1 MSFPLLVNKAYR
13 FRIYPTKKQ
22 EVLIAKTI
30 GCCRFVYNF
39 FVGKQKE
46 QDAYWHICNEMV
58 QNGQLL
64 QNNWKGQF
72 FNKYKS
78 IKAIRKMKAHYPFLK
93 EVDSISLQKS
103 VEIVNDAYSRYYKKQ
118 NDEPRFKSKKNP
130 VQSYTTKHVNG
141 NIAVLDKHLKLPKL
155 GLVRFAKSREVHGRI
170 INATIRRNPSGKFFI
185 SILAEVDVQPMPKT
199 GSAVGVDVGLKDFA
213 TLSDGT
219 VYENPKFFRKL
230 EEKLARSQ
238 RILSR
243 RKTDSSNWHKQRVKV
258 AKIHE
263 KITHARNDLLHKIST
278 QLVKNHDII
287 GMEDLAVK
295 NMLQNDHLA
304 KAISEVSWA
313 QFRALVEYKAK
324 WYGKQVVIVAKNFAS
339 SQLCSHCGHQH
350 KDVKNLVLREWTCP
364 MCMHHHQRDLNASI
378 NLRKEALR
386 LTAGAVGIA

>member
-1 MSFPLLVNKAYR
+1 MLVHKAYK

-30 GCCRFVYNF
+30 GCCRFVHNF

-46 QDAYWHICNEMV
+46 QDAYWHISNEMV
-58 QNGQLL
+58 QNGQLP
-64 QNNWKGQF
+64 QNNWKGEF
-72 FNKYKS
+72 FDKNKS
-78 IKAIRKMKAHYPFLK
+78 IKALRELKAHYPFLK

-103 VEIVNDAYSRYYKKQ
+103 VENVNDAYTRYYKKQ

-141 NIAVLDKHLKLPKL
+141 NIVVLDKHLKLPKL
-155 GLVRFAKSREVHGRI
+155 GLVRFAKSREVYGRI
-170 INATIRRNPSGKFFI
+170 INATIRRNPSGKYFV
-185 SILAEVDVQPMPKT
+185 SILAEVAVQPLPKT

-219 VYENPKFFRKL
+219 VYENPKFFRGL
-230 EEKLARSQ
+230 EEKLARAQ

-243 RKTDSSNWHKQRVKV
+243 RKVGSANWHKQSVKV

-263 KITHARNDLLHKIST
+263 KVTNARKDMLNKIST
-278 QLVKNHDII
+278 HLVKNHDII

-295 NMLQNDHLA
+295 NMLQNDTFA
-304 KAISEVSWA
+304 KAISEASWA
-313 QFRALVEYKAK
+313 QFRMMVEYKAK

-339 SQLCSHCGHQH
+339 SQLCSDCGHQH
-350 KDVKNLVLREWTCP
+350 KAVKNLALREWTCP
-364 MCMHHHQRDLNASI
+364 ACKCHHHRDLNASI

-386 LTAGAVGIA
+386 LTAGTAGIA